1 MRRLSI
7 FLLSLCVNK
16 YCMCNCVQ
24 LWQCEM
30 RKRCT
35 IITYK
40 WTRPYE
46 ACVIFVCICAC
57 AFDRVALFGESCL
70 LTSYGFMP
78 ALGGNY
84 QLKWNYNKDIYLTV
98 VIKVSLDSRKQQ
110 DQWMADI
117 YPAGPED
124 KVQIARQQSVPSLL
138 SQMSPQE
145 IWPLIWVSIHWRS
158 IRFYW
163 AVCVC
168 VCLFYG
174 QNI

>member
-1 MRRLSI
+1 M
-7 FLLSLCVNK
+7 
-16 YCMCNCVQ
+16 
-24 LWQCEM
+24 
-30 RKRCT
+30 
-35 IITYK
+35 
-40 WTRPYE
+40 
-46 ACVIFVCICAC
+46 
-57 AFDRVALFGESCL
+57 ALFGESCL

-124 KVQIARQQSVPSLL
+124 EVQIARQQSVPSLL

-145 IWPLIWVSIHWRS
+145 IWPLI
-158 IRFYW
+158 
-163 AVCVC
+163 
-168 VCLFYG
+168 
-174 QNI
+174 